1 MSLTLADIDL
11 LEDTLAEAVPYE
23 QFDLLRRTAPVHWHE
38 HPTSE
43 GFWAVTRYDD
53 VRALP
58 DPHGAVLEFWDSAYR
73 AGARRSAWDFARY
86 DCPQGVTD
94 PLR

>member
-1 MSLTLADIDL
+1 M
-11 LEDTLAEAVPYE
+11 
-23 QFDLLRRTAPVHWHE
+23 
-38 HPTSE
+38 
-43 GFWAVTRYDD
+43 
-53 VRALP
+53 RALP

>member
-1 MSLTLADIDL
+1 MTVFLVRHGRPQIDRARLAHEWSLDPAYD
-11 LEDTLAEAVPYE
+11 
-23 QFDLLRRTAPVHWHE
+23 
-38 HPTSE
+38 
-43 GFWAVTRYDD
+43 DD

-86 DCPQGVTD
+86 DCPEGVTD